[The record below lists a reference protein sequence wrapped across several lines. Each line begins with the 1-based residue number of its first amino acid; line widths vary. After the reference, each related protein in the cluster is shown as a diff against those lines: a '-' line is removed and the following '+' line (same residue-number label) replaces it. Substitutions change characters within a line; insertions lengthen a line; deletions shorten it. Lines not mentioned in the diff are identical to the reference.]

1 MRILFLDFD
10 GVLHPISVLR
20 WFEMRLPLETIIQRA
35 RLFRWTWILAEL
47 LEPYPDVRIIVHS
60 SWRLLKTDAELSTFL
75 GPLSNRFTG
84 STPHVQRWESIEWVL
99 QQNRL
104 SDFRILDDHPE
115 EFPLQLDELIV
126 CDSELGVYDE
136 AVRNQLMKWLAI
148 NVE

>member
-1 MRILFLDFD
+1 MKKMRVLFLDFD

-35 RLFRWTWILAEL
+35 GLFRWTWILNDL

-60 SWRLLKTDAELSTFL
+60 SWRLLHRESVLPNFM
-75 GPLSNRFTG
+75 GPLGSRFAG
-84 STPHVQRWESIEWVL
+84 STKGDERWQGIERAV

-104 SDFRILDDHPE
+104 SEFRILDDHPE
-115 EFPLQLDELIV
+115 HFPVGLSELIV

-136 AVRNQLMKWLAI
+136 AVRNQLRAWLA
-148 NVE
+148 